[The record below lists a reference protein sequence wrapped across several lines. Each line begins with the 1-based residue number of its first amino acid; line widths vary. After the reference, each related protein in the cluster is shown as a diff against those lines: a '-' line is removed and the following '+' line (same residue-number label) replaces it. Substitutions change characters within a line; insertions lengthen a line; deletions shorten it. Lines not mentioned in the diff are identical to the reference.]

1 MLMKFLNVSRPAN
14 TTARFIHPR
23 RFAGT
28 IVGGTA
34 LLILSCVLLC
44 SACGIQA
51 SPRSAF
57 PRQEQPAQTA
67 VSTLAAISVM
77 GSARFSSAQ
86 IAPFTGMTVG
96 QVVGRETFQ
105 QAADHLSA
113 LGCFSSVRYTFSSK
127 SDSVS
132 VEFQVADA
140 PSVPV
145 TFDNFP
151 WLADTD
157 ILAALKGDI
166 TLFDGALPT
175 HGALP
180 GMVADTLSKLLAAQN
195 VKGTIQYHLQAMPES
210 DQQVMRFRV
219 EGPSITVAGVQ
230 FGDAL
235 AQHDTSLQDRLPD
248 VVGKPYS
255 RYTME
260 VFNLEQ
266 VRPLYLQH
274 GFLHVHFDPVQ
285 AHFSGDVKQPLPGA
299 VLVTDPIEPGPTF
312 AWGGA
317 KWIGNLAFSA
327 PQLDAVLPLHPGD
340 FADGLKIAAGWES
353 VRAQYGA
360 AGYLDLLIEP
370 VEAFDN
376 DRNRAV
382 YFVKITEGP
391 QYRMGDLV
399 LTGLS
404 LAAERRIRASWKIAT
419 GAPFDLGYLND
430 FLASG
435 ARQALTA
442 LPVHIEQIGHFLR
455 TNPQTATVD
464 VLLDFQ

>member
-166 TLFDGALPT
+166 TLFDGA
-175 HGALP
+175 
-180 GMVADTLSKLLAAQN
+180 
-195 VKGTIQYHLQAMPES
+195 
-210 DQQVMRFRV
+210 
-219 EGPSITVAGVQ
+219 
-230 FGDAL
+230 
-235 AQHDTSLQDRLPD
+235 
-248 VVGKPYS
+248 
-255 RYTME
+255 
-260 VFNLEQ
+260 
-266 VRPLYLQH
+266 
-274 GFLHVHFDPVQ
+274 
-285 AHFSGDVKQPLPGA
+285 
-299 VLVTDPIEPGPTF
+299 
-312 AWGGA
+312 
-317 KWIGNLAFSA
+317 
-327 PQLDAVLPLHPGD
+327 
-340 FADGLKIAAGWES
+340 
-353 VRAQYGA
+353 
-360 AGYLDLLIEP
+360 
-370 VEAFDN
+370 
-376 DRNRAV
+376 
-382 YFVKITEGP
+382 
-391 QYRMGDLV
+391 
-399 LTGLS
+399 
-404 LAAERRIRASWKIAT
+404 
-419 GAPFDLGYLND
+419 
-430 FLASG
+430 
-435 ARQALTA
+435 
-442 LPVHIEQIGHFLR
+442 
-455 TNPQTATVD
+455 
-464 VLLDFQ
+464 